1 MNFVDTK
8 EFHYLRTQFEKDIK
22 VIMYIGRL
30 DREEKDMYSKGYFYQ
45 DGEVNK
51 LFKVYMMGYQS
62 HKCISNL

>member
-8 EFHYLRTQFEKDIK
+8 EFHELRTQFEKD
-22 VIMYIGRL
+22 VNIMMHIGRL

-51 LFKVYMMGYQS
+51 LFKGYMMGYQS